1 MRKIDVC
8 KPTIHIENMSTIQE
22 DCKRW
27 AEEIKKSYHPDLI
40 IFIAKSGFLF
50 AKPMAEIF
58 GCNMADIVVERPG
71 NNSKNR
77 LQKIIDVLPMSVIAG
92 VLRSPFMY
100 KFNAAKKERQIRL
113 TPKYEAECRKKY
125 EKILIVDDS
134 VDTGWNLLKVLELTK
149 KNFLD
154 AKIKV
159 ASYSVIEYSKV
170 RVQVDFIRF
179 ENRIVITA
187 TSRKSEEYQTFLEMY
202 GQWKEK

>member
-8 KPTIHIENMSTIQE
+8 KPTIYIENMSTIQE

-92 VLRSPFMY
+92 ALRSPFMY

-134 VDTGWNLLKVLELTK
+134 VDTGWTLLKVLELTK